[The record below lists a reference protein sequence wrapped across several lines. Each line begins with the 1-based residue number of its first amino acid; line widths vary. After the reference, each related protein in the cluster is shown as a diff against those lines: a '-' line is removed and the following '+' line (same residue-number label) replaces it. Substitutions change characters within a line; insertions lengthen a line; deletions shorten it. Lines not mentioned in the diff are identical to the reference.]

1 MDTYFCPSPRGL
13 EEALAEELKLFGAQQ
28 VAAVHGG
35 VCCEAPR
42 EFMYVANLQSRL
54 ASRVLRKLS
63 DTRYRNERDIYGA
76 ALAID
81 WHALFSVDA
90 TIKVNVTARRCPLKS
105 VDFVAL
111 KIKDAICDQFRN
123 ACGDRPDVD
132 TATPDIRIHAYID
145 ADQLV
150 LYLDTSGEALFKR
163 GYRGETGDAPLREN
177 LAAGLLRL
185 AGWTPEMP
193 LLDPM
198 CGSGTILAEA
208 AQIALDIAPG
218 LKRSFAFEKFLD
230 FDAEVWERLR
240 GDAEKRIKLAAK
252 LDIFGS
258 DVDPRAIA
266 ATQATLEAAGV
277 AHVVR
282 LKQANILDIAP
293 PCGAGIIVTNPP
305 YGVRIGE
312 DKKLAELYPKLA
324 AVLKQKFAGWQVN
337 FLTSDMRMPKLMRL
351 SPSRKIPL
359 FNGAIECRLFQFK
372 MVEGSMRK

>member
-1 MDTYFCPSPRGL
+1 MEAYFCPSPRGL
-13 EEALAEELKLFGAQQ
+13 EEALAAELSILGAEQ
-28 VAAVHGG
+28 VTAMHGG
-35 VCCEAPR
+35 VACEAPR
-42 EFMYVANLQSRL
+42 EFMYVANLNSRL
-54 ASRVLRKLS
+54 ASRVMRRLS
-63 DTRYRNERDIYGA
+63 SSRYRNERDIYGA
-76 ALAID
+76 AFAID
-81 WHALFSVDA
+81 WHACFSVDA
-90 TIKVNVTARRCPLKS
+90 TIKVNVTARHCPLKS

-111 KIKDAICDQFRN
+111 KIKDAICDQFRD
-123 ACGDRPDVD
+123 ACGARPDVD
-132 TATPDIRIHAYID
+132 TATPDIRIHAFID
-145 ADQLV
+145 NDQLV

-163 GYRGETGDAPLREN
+163 GYRRETGEAPLREN
-177 LAAGLLRL
+177 LAAGLLSL
-185 AGWTPEMP
+185 AGWTSDIP

-208 AQIALDIAPG
+208 AQQALGIAPG
-218 LKRSFAFEKFLD
+218 LNRGFAFEKFLD
-230 FDAEVWERLR
+230 FDADTWKRLR
-240 GDAEKRIKLAAK
+240 RDAEKRIKVAAN
-252 LDIFGS
+252 LEIFGS

-312 DKKLAELYPKLA
+312 DQKLAEFYPKLA
-324 AVLKQKFAGWQVN
+324 ALLKQRFAGWN
-337 FLTSDMRMPKLMRL
+337 AYFLTSDMRMPKLMRL
-351 SPSRKIPL
+351 SPSRKTPL